1 MGTVTEAPEQKKTTR
16 ARPGSSSP
24 QQHRRRTCAS
34 PSTLAEHIEPCI
46 EKSTR
51 SCVTGAAQQRGFDRG
66 NSSQDQLLTEP
77 ALQQRSVLASFG
89 GQCAVKRQQTWEMTR
104 PSQEFGLLKPKNCL
118 WKAVPRQGRRAA
130 ERPWLGRRSAVN
142 CGDR

>member
-51 SCVTGAAQQRGFDRG
+51 SCVTGAAQQRAYDGG
-66 NSSQDQLLTEP
+66 NSSQDQPLTEA
-77 ALQQRSVLASFG
+77 ALQQGPVMASFK
-89 GQCAVKRQQTWEMTR
+89 GQSAVKRQQSRQMAR
-104 PSQEFGLLKPKNCL
+104 PSHEFGLLKPKNCL
-118 WKAVPRQGRRAA
+118 WKAVP
-130 ERPWLGRRSAVN
+130 
-142 CGDR
+142 

>member
-24 QQHRRRTCAS
+24 QQHRRRCAS

-51 SCVTGAAQQRGFDRG
+51 SCVTGAAQQRAYDGG
-66 NSSQDQLLTEP
+66 NSPQDQLLTEA
-77 ALQQRSVLASFG
+77 ALQQRPEMASFRG
-89 GQCAVKRQQTWEMTR
+89 RSAVKRQQSRQMAR
-104 PSQEFGLLKPKNCL
+104 PSHEFGLLKPKNCL
-118 WKAVPRQGRRAA
+118 WKAVP
-130 ERPWLGRRSAVN
+130 
-142 CGDR
+142 